1 MSSMPGFENQLF
13 ISYAHIDN
21 EHFSGT
27 SEGWIDLLH
36 ERLEIRLA
44 QLLGKPL
51 KIWRDRKLRGND
63 LFNDTIVIE
72 LARTAILIS
81 VITPRYIESP
91 SCRSEVEDFSRLA
104 ASNGGLQISDK
115 HRVFK
120 VVKTYVAFEEH
131 PAVVR
136 DLLGYEFFQRDQASG

>member
-1 MSSMPGFENQLF
+1 MSSIHCFENQLF

-27 SEGWIDLLH
+27 NEGWVDLLH

-44 QLLGKPL
+44 QLLGKSP

-72 LARTAILIS
+72 LAKTAILVS
-81 VITPRYIESP
+81 VITPRYVESQ

-104 ASNGGLQISDK
+104 AQTGGIQIGDN

-120 VVKTYVAFEEH
+120 VV
-131 PAVVR
+131 
-136 DLLGYEFFQRDQASG
+136 